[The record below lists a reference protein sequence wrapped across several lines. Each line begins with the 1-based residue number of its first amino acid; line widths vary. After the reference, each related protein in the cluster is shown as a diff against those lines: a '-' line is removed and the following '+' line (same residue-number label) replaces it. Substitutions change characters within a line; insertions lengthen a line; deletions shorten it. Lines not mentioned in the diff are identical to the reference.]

1 MCNIFNYYKY
11 DIIHMKSRVITNLK
25 KDTNIA
31 ITFTEDENEITGE
44 KMILNKAKNSPK
56 KVTKVYAKKKL
67 QSEKDTDPEKPEL
80 AEDDS
85 QIEKNK
91 CIIEKN
97 NDTTQRLIAIDKIL
111 ELYPQLK
118 KDKKQIMDVVL
129 DKKINRMNEHVLEKL
144 VFKGKNFYKDE
155 SGSIINE
162 KLEVVGLY
170 TIDDSVHQSYYFF
183 DELKKF
189 KARIEKNMK
198 EMSINCFM

>member
-1 MCNIFNYYKY
+1 
-11 DIIHMKSRVITNLK
+11 MKSRVITNLK

-31 ITFTEDENEITGE
+31 ITFTEDENEIKGE

-129 DKKINRMNEHVLEKL
+129 LFGCLIGILNFSESLLIATSSDNKHLL
-144 VFKGKNFYKDE
+144 FKYMGHLDIY
-155 SGSIINE
+155 
-162 KLEVVGLY
+162 LLY
-170 TIDDSVHQSYYFF
+170 
-183 DELKKF
+183 
-189 KARIEKNMK
+189 
-198 EMSINCFM
+198 